1 MGSFDPLITELDGQ
15 ALIWSRQFASF
26 SEFELVSDHP
36 WSRTYRLYDEHSSC
50 YLKVLPRRQAQ
61 ALNAILALS
70 NEFPGQVAHALGVDL
85 NKGWLLTADVGGRT
99 LDYDSADEDLVLA
112 AQSYAALQAKAAG
125 LMTPYKSLPTTEL
138 STLAERLLDFLKPLD
153 AVVGDDDPQV
163 GADYF
168 IGPDKALSYLQ
179 SLRHRLPLLRQHI
192 ASAFEL
198 PMTVN
203 HGDLRPPN
211 AVIAGD
217 GRCVLLDWDDASVGP
232 AGMSLHGLFEGC
244 SILTVLLS
252 GSPAAEAAAGTPR
265 AILIRRYIATLAA
278 GGYAD
283 SATLKRTL
291 PGAMCAGMIQF
302 IVQFARFPGEDTRAD
317 VAETIEDRLDDLLDI
332 CDLLA
337 TRNSDTTLEYAQDY
351 EEHGHYS
358 RAQAMLNDYLRKHPD
373 TLEALKRL
381 ARVLHMDGDLEQA
394 SKAYQRCI
402 KLSPNDAAL
411 HGGLGTVQLER
422 LKLAPAKCSLQKA
435 LALDSNFE
443 SARGALQRVDVL
455 NHMVRMSARSKQ
467 IPKMAYSEA
476 ERVAGIVKP
485 EMLALGSEL
494 LDKYGTVQ
502 VDNVF
507 DPGRIAKLHE
517 AFVERYTRYFHEDN
531 HPDALYLGDKR
542 YMLTMDVEEPFND
555 AALIAAPLLMPI
567 IRKVLGDD
575 FVLGAYTAVIS
586 LPGSKD
592 QDLHKDHPA
601 LFPNT
606 PWHHSLPCFAAQIII
621 PLVPLNEMTG
631 TTRFYK
637 GSHRIDTANVA
648 ALGFQDPVVPVGSCL
663 LNDYRCAHLGVG
675 NRSQQVRPML
685 TLIFTRRWFHD
696 YRNYAKQPPI
706 RLSAQ
711 GYDQLP
717 MELKPLFGNWKELR
731 KHDRLMQSS
740 LGIMQA
746 PNRGS

>member
-15 ALIWSRQFASF
+15 AMIWSRQFASF
-26 SEFELVSDHP
+26 SESELVSDHP
-36 WSRTYRLYDEHSSC
+36 WSRTYRLYDEHTSC
-50 YLKVLPRRQAQ
+50 YLKVVPKCQAQ

-70 NEFPGQVAHALGVDL
+70 KEFPGQVPHVLGLDS
-85 NKGWLLTADVGGRT
+85 NQGWLLTADVGGRT
-99 LDYDSADEDLVLA
+99 LDYDSANEDLVLVV
-112 AQSYAALQAKAAG
+112 QDYATLQAKAAVS
-125 LMTPYKSLPTTEL
+125 MTPYKNLPRTEL
-138 STLAERLLDFLKPLD
+138 SALVEQLLDFLKPLD
-153 AVVGDDDPQV
+153 PLVGDNDPRV

-168 IGPDKALSYLQ
+168 IGRDKALSYRQ
-179 SLRHRLPLLRQHI
+179 SLLRRLPLLQQHV
-192 ASAFEL
+192 ASAVEL

-211 AVIAGD
+211 AVIARD

-232 AGMSLHGLFEGC
+232 AGMSLHGWFEGC
-244 SILTVLLS
+244 AIPTVLLS

-265 AILIRRYIATLAA
+265 AILIRSYIAALAQA
-278 GGYAD
+278 GYAD
-283 SATLKRTL
+283 SATLKRAL
-291 PGAMCAGMIQF
+291 PSAMCVGMIQF
-302 IVQFARFPGEDTRAD
+302 IVHFARFPGEDTRAD
-317 VAETIEDRLDDLLDI
+317 VAETIEDRLDDLLDV

-337 TRNSDTTLEYAQDY
+337 TRHADTTLEYAQDY
-351 EEHGHYS
+351 EEHRHYS

-373 TLEALKRL
+373 TLEAMKRL
-381 ARVLHMDGDLEQA
+381 ARVLHLDGDLEQA

-411 HGGLGTVQLER
+411 HAGLGNVLLER
-422 LKLAPAKCSLQKA
+422 LKLALAKSALTKA

-443 SARGALQRVDVL
+443 SARVALQRVDAL
-455 NHMVRMSARSKQ
+455 NQMLRRAARSKQ

-476 ERVAGIVKP
+476 ERVAGFVKP
-485 EMLALGSEL
+485 EMLSLGGEL
-494 LDKYGTVQ
+494 LEKYGTLQ
-502 VDNVF
+502 IDNVF

-517 AFVERYTRYFHEDN
+517 AFVERYTPYFREDN

-542 YMLTMDVEEPFND
+542 YMLTMDIEEPFND
-555 AALIAAPLLMPI
+555 AALIAAPLVMPI
-567 IRKVLGDD
+567 IRKMLGDD

-606 PWHHSLPCFAAQIII
+606 PWHHTLPCFAAQVII

-637 GSHRIDTANVA
+637 GSHRIDTENVE
-648 ALGFQDPVVPVGSCL
+648 ALGFQDPIVPVGSCL
-663 LNDYRCAHLGVG
+663 LNDYRCAHRGVG
-675 NRSQQVRPML
+675 NRSLQVRPML

-706 RLSAQ
+706 RLSEQA
-711 GYDQLP
+711 YEQLP
-717 MELKPLFGNWKELR
+717 VQLKPLFDNWKERR
-731 KHDRLMQSS
+731 KHDRLMRSS
-740 LGIMQA
+740 LL
-746 PNRGS
+746 